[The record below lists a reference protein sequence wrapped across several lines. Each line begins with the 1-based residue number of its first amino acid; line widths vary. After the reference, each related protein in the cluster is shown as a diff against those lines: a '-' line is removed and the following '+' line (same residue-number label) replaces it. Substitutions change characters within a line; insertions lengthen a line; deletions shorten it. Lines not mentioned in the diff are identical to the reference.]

1 MNEFTQTEQSLVEY
15 FNRGADLAEELKR
28 CLKKDQHMDD
38 KAIVAL
44 NHFIIA
50 AHKIVDLQTEL
61 ERRNMR
67 LN

>member
-1 MNEFTQTEQSLVEY
+1 MNEITQTEQSLVEY
-15 FNRGADLAEELKR
+15 FNCGADLAEELKR
-28 CLKKDQHMDD
+28 CLKKDQVMDD
-38 KAIVAL
+38 KAIIAL